1 MIRRFLPLL
10 ALAGCTAAAPP
21 PPQAK
26 ETPVYGF
33 RIVHR
38 YKHDPKAFTEGLFFL
53 DGHLWESTGL
63 NGQSSIRE
71 VKLETGEVLR
81 SVPVSPLYFGEGIVN
96 WGPDILSLTWQ
107 NGIGFRWRRS
117 DLRQVGSFR
126 YPGEGWAL
134 TQDGRNIIMS
144 DGTAELRF
152 LDPTTLREV
161 RRLKVTDQGEPVEKL
176 NEIEYVKG
184 EILANV
190 WMSTHIAR
198 VDPRTG
204 VVKGWIEIGDLAAR
218 HISGDPDSV
227 LNGIAYDARG
237 DRLFITGKNWP
248 ELYEIKLTA
257 PTRP

>member
-1 MIRRFLPLL
+1 MRRLLPLVA

-21 PPQAK
+21 APVTRD
-26 ETPVYGF
+26 TPVYGF
-33 RIVHR
+33 RIVHT
-38 YKHDPKAFTEGLFFL
+38 YKHDPRAFTEGLFFL
-53 DGHLWESTGL
+53 DGHMWESTGL

-117 DLRQVGSFR
+117 DLKQVGSFR

-134 TQDGRNIIMS
+134 TQDGRHIIMS
-144 DGTAELRF
+144 DGTPELRF
-152 LDPTTLREV
+152 LDPATMKEV
-161 RRLKVTDQGEPVEKL
+161 RRIRVTDRGLPVKNL
-176 NEIEYVKG
+176 NEVEYVKG

-190 WMSTHIAR
+190 WMTTRIAR
-198 VDPRTG
+198 IDPRSGNVT
-204 VVKGWIEIGDLAAR
+204 GWIEIGDLAAR
-218 HISGDPDSV
+218 HVHGDPDSV

-248 ELYEIKLTA
+248 ELYEIKLTG
-257 PTRP
+257 PVRR

>member
-1 MIRRFLPLL
+1 VIRRFLPLL

-21 PPQAK
+21 PPQTK

-33 RIVHR
+33 RIVHT
-38 YKHDPKAFTEGLFFL
+38 YPHDRKAFTEGLFFL

-96 WGPDILSLTWQ
+96 WGPDIVSLTWQ

-117 DLRQVGSFR
+117 DLKQTGSFR

-134 TQDGRNIIMS
+134 TQDGRNVIMS

-152 LDPTTLREV
+152 LDPATLKEV
-161 RRLKVTDQGEPVEKL
+161 RRIRVTDGGIPIEKL
-176 NEIEYVKG
+176 NEVEYVKG
-184 EILANV
+184 EIFANV
-190 WMSTHIAR
+190 WMTTHIAR
-198 VDPRTG
+198 IDPKTG
-204 VVKGWIEIGDLAAR
+204 AVKGWIEIGDLAAR
-218 HISGDPDSV
+218 HVSGDPDSV

-248 ELYEIKLTA
+248 ELYEIKLTG
-257 PTRP
+257 PKGR

>member
-1 MIRRFLPLL
+1 MRRFLPLLL

-21 PPQAK
+21 AQPK
-26 ETPVYGF
+26 ETPVYGY
-33 RIVHR
+33 RIVR
-38 YKHDPKAFTEGLFFL
+38 AYPHDPKAFTEGLFFL
-53 DGHLWESTGL
+53 DGRMWESTGL
-63 NGQSSIRE
+63 NGRSSIRE
-71 VKLETGEVLR
+71 VELETGQVVR

-107 NGIGFRWRRS
+107 NGIGFRWRRA
-117 DLRQVGSFR
+117 DLKQTGSFR

-144 DGTAELRF
+144 DGTPELRF
-152 LDPTTLREV
+152 LDPATLKEV
-161 RRLKVTDQGEPVEKL
+161 RRIRVTDQGEPVKNL

-190 WMSTHIAR
+190 WMTTRIAR
-198 VDPRTG
+198 IDPKTG
-204 VVKGWIEIGDLAAR
+204 AVKGWIEIGDLASR
-218 HISGDPDSV
+218 HVSGDPDSV
-227 LNGIAYDARG
+227 LNGIAYDAKG

-257 PTRP
+257 PARH